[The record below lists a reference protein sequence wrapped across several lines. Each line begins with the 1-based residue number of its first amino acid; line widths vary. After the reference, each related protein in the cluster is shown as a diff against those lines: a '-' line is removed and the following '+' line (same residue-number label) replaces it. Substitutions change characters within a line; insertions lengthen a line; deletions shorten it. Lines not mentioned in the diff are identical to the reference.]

1 MRSSRLCSSGVMA
14 DLYCALT
21 DASSR
26 SRSEIWTQRSE
37 IFFRISVTSSSE

>member
-1 MRSSRLCSSGVMA
+1 MRSSRLASSVVISA
-14 DLYCALT
+14 LYCALT